1 MTATKVTLK
10 RIGKAAFSA
19 TNESG
24 QSFVLD
30 GMPKIGGEDRGMR
43 PMQAFLASLAGCSA
57 MDVVMILDQQRQG
70 LEDLDI
76 EVSGTRVDAVPA
88 VYDHI
93 HLAYRASGD
102 VAPKKLERA
111 VRLAVEKYCSVSK
124 MLLPEVRVTWEA
136 TLRSPGVS
144 A

>member
-1 MTATKVTLK
+1 MTETKVTLK
-10 RIGKAAFSA
+10 RVGKAAFLA
-19 TNESG
+19 TNDAG

-43 PMQAFLASLAGCSA
+43 PMQAFLAALAGCSA
-57 MDVVMILDQQRQG
+57 MDVVMILNQQRQS

-76 EVSGTRVDAVPA
+76 EVAGTRVDAVPA
-88 VYDHI
+88 VYGHI
-93 HLAYRASGD
+93 HLAYRATGD
-102 VAPKKLERA
+102 VAEKKLERA

-124 MLLPEVRVTWEA
+124 MLLPSVRVTWEA
-136 TLRSPGVS
+136 SLNAKDVS